1 MAEIALITYLKPK
14 YNTQHTKDDFKSLKT
29 PKVEG
34 IINSNDGIQ
43 IFMDFEKVNW
53 EIISSG
59 CTNKFVSNKPYLYC
73 LFKKEA
79 FNLKIN
85 EIENLFET
93 YVVD

>member
-1 MAEIALITYLKPK
+1 
-14 YNTQHTKDDFKSLKT
+14 
-29 PKVEG
+29 
-34 IINSNDGIQ
+34 
-43 IFMDFEKVNW
+43 MDFEKVNW

-79 FNLKIN
+79 FNMKIN
-85 EIENLFET
+85 EIENLFEA